1 MRRFFSCA
9 ITVLALGGFS
19 LLGYLGVQAWLET
32 SGGSSAVS
40 TPVVGIKN
48 YQLPNF
54 IGEIDNSGYDVSFPQ
69 CHQELSQ
76 RFVGFSIIG
85 LNNGRPYTTNPC
97 FAKQWEW
104 ANTHSARA
112 IYINVSDPGSGP
124 ARARGGAIAKDTLA
138 QIKTFNIAKNVPI
151 WLDIELNNDWTNANR
166 SIVVL
171 NEVMRI
177 LHKRGHPV
185 GIYSVPVHWFSITLS
200 ADVSV
205 PTWLALG
212 KYSDIA
218 KGVADAKRACTR
230 TNFGG
235 RKPAIVQ
242 FVGKTGDIWTDR
254 NILCDSPA
262 GLVARP

>member
-76 RFVGFSIIG
+76 RFVGFTIIG

-97 FAKQWEW
+97 FAKQWKW

-124 ARARGGAIAKDTLA
+124 ARARGAAIAKDTLA

-200 ADVSV
+200 ADV
-205 PTWLALG
+205 
-212 KYSDIA
+212 YSDIA